1 MEGSESRRR
10 KGRGGGTNIQRKRDT
25 DETQKPERGWVGRR
39 YQSAAAPA
47 GDRAE
52 RGGPQTVTSPLP
64 SHSLWLGSLVPFC
77 ERPLTSCGP
86 RPFLPWLSDP
96 HLHGDFCAES
106 WSVFLAAPLGLP
118 CSHQFLLQELVGSH
132 KGPAW
137 PFLSS
142 VLLGFFF
149 RLCVHPHQ
157 TVSFRSLPFP
167 LILLQAWVGSKHS
180 FC

>member
-1 MEGSESRRR
+1 MLCTWPDS
-10 KGRGGGTNIQRKRDT
+10 
-25 DETQKPERGWVGRR
+25 P
-39 YQSAAAPA
+39 
-47 GDRAE
+47 
-52 RGGPQTVTSPLP
+52 GGPAVCPEPSNCSNWLIGGLQAPSCRNVLQSGFSRTQPSPLP
-64 SHSLWLGSLVPFC
+64 SHSLWLGSLVPCC
-77 ERPLTSCGP
+77 ERPPTSCGP
-86 RPFLPWLSDP
+86 QPFLPWLSDP

-149 RLCVHPHQ
+149 WLRVRPHQ

-167 LILLQAWVGSKHS
+167 LIFLQAWVGSKHS

>member
-1 MEGSESRRR
+1 MVLCTWPDSPGSPALCPEPSNCSDRIIGGLQAPSCRNVLQLGLSR
-10 KGRGGGTNIQRKRDT
+10 
-25 DETQKPERGWVGRR
+25 TQP
-39 YQSAAAPA
+39 
-47 GDRAE
+47 
-52 RGGPQTVTSPLP
+52 SPLP